1 MANSTLD
8 SDFIVLECHL
18 PGFDLPLG
26 SEPLDGILG
35 ASHHNVAAPIYRL
48 GDRMCIYNV
57 GTTGLPGWSKFS
69 YVKFELTGAPTPAA
83 KQGMVPDANT
93 SSLVLTN
100 DPDSCIMLSMGVG
113 AVCISVP
120 TDAYYGWVW
129 SDGVCP
135 EDELT
140 SAVIGGNFATDTF
153 VVIGPMSYLD
163 LTDVD
168 AIGFGKAVTLKG
180 SCGYSLSDDA

>member
-69 YVKFELTGAPTPAA
+69 YVKFELTGAETTAA
-83 KQGMVPDANT
+83 KQCMVPDANT

-100 DPDSCIMLSMGVG
+100 DGDSCIMLDMGVG
-113 AVCISVP
+113 GVCIGVL

-140 SAVIGGNFATDTF
+140 SAVFGGNYATDGDA
-153 VVIGPMSYLD
+153 VIGPLCYAD
-163 LTDVD
+163 LTAD
-168 AIGFGKAVTLKG
+168 AIGFSIAVTLKA
-180 SCGYSLSDDA
+180 SCGYTLSDDA